1 MTYRVPKSMAAAT
14 LALALLAGTVPAAAA
29 PPGAPGS
36 GFACLIEPF
45 QRIELRSG
53 LEARIE
59 TLHVDRGSEVKKGQI
74 LVELESATERTA
86 LESARYRAVMDGAIR
101 SAESRTQAAGQ
112 KLQRR
117 EELVREKYIA
127 TQDRDD
133 TRLELQVAQADAAEA
148 RDNRKLAQIEQRR
161 LGELVEQRRIR
172 SPFNGV
178 VTERLQHVGEIA
190 QTGESARPIL
200 KLAQTHPLRVELV
213 LPVAMYGRLQKGMV
227 AQVDVEKPLSGSYS
241 ATVAV
246 VDRVVDSG
254 SGTFGVR
261 LELPNPK
268 GDIPAGVRCRA
279 NFVGEGAA
287 K

>member
-1 MTYRVPKSMAAAT
+1 MTYTVPKSMAAAT

-178 VTERLQHVGEIA
+178 VTEQLQHVGEIA

-279 NFVGEGAA
+279 NFVGEAAA

>member
-14 LALALLAGTVPAAAA
+14 LLLALLAGTVPAAAA

-279 NFVGEGAA
+279 NFVGEAAA